1 MSKWYYIVTAD
12 LSKIPDCIDFFEN
25 EYEDARVELKFAGKT
40 IERHGAE
47 LPGLVEY
54 RFTQLQE
61 IDAILEFL
69 NIKLRKMRA
78 EKFKKYLES
87 YNRQLSSRDAEKYID
102 GEVDVVDMTMLVNEF
117 ALIRNKFLGITKGL
131 DTKNWMVGHI
141 TKLRVAGLDDA
152 QID

>member
-1 MSKWYYIVTAD
+1 MSDWYYRVSSDMTK
-12 LSKIPDCIDFFEN
+12 LPDCISYFEK
-25 EYEDARVELKFAGKT
+25 EYADARSELKFSGKT

-61 IDAILEFL
+61 IDAILEYL
-69 NIKLRKMRA
+69 NIRLRKLRA
-78 EKFKKYLES
+78 EKFKKYLEN
-87 YNRQLSSRDAEKYID
+87 YQRQLSSRDAEKYID
-102 GEVDVVDMTMLVNEF
+102 GESDVVDMAMLVNEF

-141 TKLRVAGLDDA
+141 TRLRIAGLDDA
-152 QID
+152 QIN